1 MKAVV
6 MAGGFGTRIAPLT
19 NSMPKPMLP
28 VLNQPMMEH
37 IILQLREVGIREF
50 VVLLYFKPEI
60 IKGYFGDGSKHGIK
74 IDYVLPDDD
83 YGTAGAVKKA
93 QHLLQGEPFVIAS
106 GDLVCDFDFKKIV
119 AFHEQK
125 QSKITITLTS
135 VADPLQ
141 FGVVIAD
148 KKGQIKRFLEKP
160 GWCEVFSDTINTG
173 IYILEP
179 EILNYI
185 PENTNYDFSK
195 DLFPK
200 LMNEGITLWG
210 CNASG
215 YWRDVG
221 NPQSYREAMED
232 ILARRV
238 SLAMHGKRIKVGDG
252 VAYVG
257 EGTELPKGVIIEG
270 FAVLGDNVQISKEAT
285 LRNVIIG
292 DNSSVDKKTLLENCT
307 LWNNVTVGEGCRLKN
322 TVSCNQTSFG
332 KKVTI
337 TYGAIIAE
345 ECEIGENVHVEKD
358 VIIWP
363 KKAVEDGAIVSSNI
377 IWGDKYKKALFE
389 GGQVKGRTNI
399 ELSCEMAT
407 KLASAFAS
415 TLPINSNVYVSRD
428 YHRAS
433 RMLKRAFMGGL
444 MSAGINILNPH
455 FVPSSV
461 LRHSLS
467 KHGDVIA
474 GVHFRQSENNG
485 QQTEILFYD
494 EAGLSIN
501 SNVEKNCER
510 IFFRENFRRVGNDEL
525 GNIFEA
531 QALNGEY
538 LAAFANTIDTE
549 VIKSAK
555 PKIAVDLLFGN
566 TSMVYPAALNN
577 LSLENIMLDAYFDDR
592 KLSRLST
599 YVDSAR
605 FNISQIVKSLKMT
618 AGFLVFP
625 HGQKL
630 EIFTD
635 EGKVL
640 EGHEALLI
648 VLQLLNATTPADK
661 KTKVYL
667 PVYAPD
673 ILDSRLTNLA
683 ITRGKMHNL
692 SAETLYGYDVIAT
705 LECEFAFTHFGL
717 SFDAMYSSVKLIE
730 LLSKCG
736 ERLSDLAV
744 KNGRYHFAHQQI
756 PCDISLKGTM
766 MRKFSEEAMGKEVSF
781 ADGVKIMHDGGFVVM
796 IPDQYDDII
805 HLYIEA
811 ANEDSGNKMLTE
823 YAAKIAQWKQGENA

>member
-19 NSMPKPMLP
+19 NSTPKPMLP
-28 VLNQPMMEH
+28 AVNRPMMEYA
-37 IILQLREVGIREF
+37 ITQLRDIGIREF
-50 VVLLYFKPEI
+50 VVLLYFKPEV
-60 IKGYFGDGSKHGIK
+60 IKNYFGSGSKLGIK
-74 IDYVLPDDD
+74 IDYILPDDD

-93 QHLLQGEPFVIAS
+93 EAALNEPFIIAS
-106 GDLVCDFDFKKIV
+106 GDLVTDFDFKKIV
-119 AFHEQK
+119 AFHENK
-125 QSKITITLTS
+125 RSKLTITLTS

-160 GWCEVFSDTINTG
+160 GWGELFSDTINTG
-173 IYILEP
+173 IYVLEP
-179 EILNYI
+179 EILSYI

-210 CNASG
+210 CDAQG

-221 NPQSYREAMED
+221 NPSSYREAMED
-232 ILARRV
+232 ILNKRV
-238 SLAMHGKRIKVGDG
+238 SIPIAGKRVKIGDG
-252 VAYVG
+252 VAFVG
-257 EGTELPKGVIIEG
+257 EGTELPKGVGVEG
-270 FAVLGDNVQISKEAT
+270 VAAIGDNVKIAKDAV

-292 DNSSVDKKTLLENCT
+292 DNCAIGSKTLLEDCT
-307 LWNNVTVGEGCRLKN
+307 LWSGVKIGEGCRLKN
-322 TVSCNQTSFG
+322 SVFCNN
-332 KKVTI
+332 VTI
-337 TYGAIIAE
+337 GDKTVANYGAIIAE
-345 ECEIGENVHVEKD
+345 ECEIGSNVHIEKD
-358 VIIWP
+358 VIVWP

-415 TLPINSNVYVSRD
+415 TLPVHSRVYISRD

-433 RMLKRAFMGGL
+433 RMLKRAFMSGM
-444 MSAGINILNPH
+444 MSAGVSVLNPH
-455 FVPSSV
+455 FVPSAV
-461 LRHSLS
+461 LRYSLS
-467 KHGDVIA
+467 RHSDVIA
-474 GVHFRQSENNG
+474 GVHFRQSENYG

-494 EAGLSIN
+494 ESGLPIN
-501 SNVEKNCER
+501 TNVEKNVER

-525 GNIFEA
+525 GAIYEA
-531 QALNGEY
+531 QAMNGEY
-538 LAAFANTIDTE
+538 LAAFAETIDTE
-549 VIKSAK
+549 AIGAAK

-577 LSLENIMLDAYFDDR
+577 LGLENIMLDAYFDDR

-605 FNISQIVKSLKMT
+605 FNISQIVKNLKMT
-618 AGFLVFP
+618 AGFLIYP
-625 HGQKL
+625 HGQRL

-635 EGKVL
+635 EGKIL

-648 VLQLLNATTPADK
+648 LLQLLNAVSKPDEK
-661 KTKVYL
+661 LKVYL
-667 PVYAPD
+667 PVFAPD
-673 ILDSRLTNLA
+673 VLDSKLTNLTIA
-683 ITRGKMHNL
+683 RGKMHNL
-692 SAETLYGYDVIAT
+692 SSETLRGYDVIAT
-705 LECEFAFTHFGL
+705 LDCEFAFSKFGL
-717 SFDAMYSSVKLIE
+717 SFDAMYSSAKMVE
-730 LLSKCG
+730 LLAKTG
-736 ERLSDLAV
+736 ETLSNLAV
-744 KNGRYHFAHQQI
+744 QNGRYHFAHQQI

-781 ADGVKIMHDGGFVVM
+781 ADGVKIVSEDGFVVM
-796 IPDQYDDII
+796 IPDQYEDAI

-811 ANEDSGNKMLTE
+811 KNEDSGNKTLTE
-823 YAAKIAQWKQGENA
+823 YAAKISKWKQGEQS

>member
-1 MKAVV
+1 MKAVI

-28 VLNQPMMEH
+28 VLNRPMMEH
-37 IILQLREVGIREF
+37 IIMQLKDVGIREF

-93 QHLLQGEPFVIAS
+93 ERLLGEPFIIAS
-106 GDLVCDFDFKKIV
+106 GDLVTDFDFKKIV
-119 AFHEQK
+119 AFHEAK
-125 QSKITITLTS
+125 QSKLTITLTS

-141 FGVVIAD
+141 FGVVISD

-160 GWCEVFSDTINTG
+160 GWGEVFSDTINTG

-179 EILNYI
+179 EILSYI

-210 CNASG
+210 CNATG

-221 NPQSYREAMED
+221 NPLSYREAMED
-232 ILARRV
+232 ILAKRV
-238 SLAMHGKRIKVGDG
+238 ELPINGKRVKVGDG
-252 VAYVG
+252 IAYTG
-257 EGTELPKGVIIEG
+257 EGSDLPKGVAIEG
-270 FAVLGDNVQISKEAT
+270 IVVIGNNVQIAKDAV

-292 DNSSVDKKTLLENCT
+292 DNCRVEKKSVLENCT
-307 LWNNVTVGEGCRLKN
+307 LWNNTAIGESCRIKDAVLCNN
-322 TVSCNQTSFG
+322 TVIRD
-332 KKVTI
+332 KVTI
-337 TYGAIIAE
+337 SYGAIVAE
-345 ECEIGENVHVEKD
+345 ECELGNNVHVEKD

-389 GGQVKGRTNI
+389 GGQVTGRTNI

-415 TLPINSNVYVSRD
+415 TLPVNSSVYVSRD

-467 KHGDVIA
+467 KHKDVIA

-531 QALNGEY
+531 QALNSEY
-538 LAAFANTIDTE
+538 LAAFADTIDKE
-549 VIKSAK
+549 ALGAAK

-566 TSMVYPAALNN
+566 TAMVYPAALNN
-577 LSLENIMLDAYFDDR
+577 LGLDNILLDAYFDDR

-599 YVDSAR
+599 YIDSAR
-605 FNISQIVKSLKMT
+605 FNIVQIVKSLKMT
-618 AGFLVFP
+618 AGFLIYP

-630 EIFTD
+630 EIYTD
-635 EGKVL
+635 EGKLL

-648 VLQLLNATTPADK
+648 LLQLLNAVTPEGQ

-667 PVYAPD
+667 PVFAPD
-673 ILDSRLTNLA
+673 ILDGKLPNLTIA
-683 ITRGKMHNL
+683 RGKMHNVA
-692 SAETLYGYDVIAT
+692 AETLKGYDVIAT
-705 LECEFAFTHFGL
+705 LNCEFAFTNFGL
-717 SFDAMYSSVKLIE
+717 SFDAMYSSVKIVE
-730 LLSKCG
+730 LLARSG
-736 ERLSDLAV
+736 ERLGDLAV
-744 KNGRYHFAHQQI
+744 RNGRYHFVHQQI

-766 MRKFSEEAMGKEVSF
+766 MRKFSEDAMGKEVSF
-781 ADGVKIMHDGGFVVM
+781 ADGVKIMHKGGFVVM
-796 IPDQYDDII
+796 IPDQYEDLI

-811 ANEDSGNKMLTE
+811 SNEDDGNRLLTE
-823 YAAKIAQWKQGENA
+823 YAAKITQWKQEQRD

>member
-19 NSMPKPMLP
+19 NSTPKPMLP
-28 VLNQPMMEH
+28 AVNRPMMEY
-37 IILQLREVGIREF
+37 IILQLRDIGIREF
-50 VVLLYFKPEI
+50 IVLLYFKPEI
-60 IKGYFGDGSKHGIK
+60 IKSYFGDGRKLGVK

-93 QHLLQGEPFVIAS
+93 EALLNEPFIIAS
-106 GDLVCDFDFKKIV
+106 GDLVTDFDFKKIV
-119 AFHEQK
+119 AFHETK
-125 QSKITITLTS
+125 QSKLTITLTS

-160 GWCEVFSDTINTG
+160 GWGEVFSDTINTG
-173 IYILEP
+173 IYVLEP
-179 EILNYI
+179 EILSYI

-210 CNASG
+210 CNAHG

-221 NPQSYREAMED
+221 NPISYREAMED
-232 ILARRV
+232 ILNKRV
-238 SLAMHGKRIKVGDG
+238 TIPIAGKRIKIGDG
-252 VAYVG
+252 VAFVG
-257 EGTELPKGVIIEG
+257 EGTELPKSVGVEG
-270 FAVLGDNVQISKEAT
+270 IVAIGDNAKIAKDAV

-292 DNSSVDKKTLLENCT
+292 DNCVIESKALLENCT
-307 LWNNVTVGEGCRLKN
+307 LWNNVKIGEGCRVKN
-322 TVSCNQTSFG
+322 AVFCNG
-332 KKVTI
+332 VTI
-337 TYGAIIAE
+337 GVKTVANYGAIVAE
-345 ECEIGENVHVEKD
+345 ECEIGSNVHIEKD
-358 VIIWP
+358 VIVWP

-415 TLPINSNVYVSRD
+415 TLPVHSRVYISRD

-433 RMLKRAFMGGL
+433 RMLKRAFMSGM
-444 MSAGINILNPH
+444 MSAGVNILNPH
-455 FVPSSV
+455 FVPSAV

-467 KHGDVIA
+467 KHKEIVA
-474 GVHFRQSENNG
+474 GVHFRQSESYG

-494 EAGLSIN
+494 EAGLPIN
-501 SNVEKNCER
+501 TNLEKNVER

-525 GNIFEA
+525 GNIYEA
-531 QALNGEY
+531 QTMNGEY
-538 LAAFANTIDTE
+538 LAAFAETIDIE
-549 VIKSAK
+549 ALGAAK
-555 PKIAVDLLFGN
+555 PKIAIDLLFGN

-577 LSLENIMLDAYFDDR
+577 IGLENIMLDAYFDDR
-592 KLSRLST
+592 KLSRLSS
-599 YVDSAR
+599 YVGSAR
-605 FNISQIVKSLKMT
+605 FNIAQIVKNLKMT
-618 AGFLVFP
+618 AGFLIYP

-635 EGKVL
+635 EGKIL

-648 VLQLLNATTPADK
+648 LLQLLNAVTKDGE

-673 ILDSRLTNLA
+673 VLDSKLTNLA
-683 ITRGKMHNL
+683 IARGKTHNL
-692 SAETLYGYDVIAT
+692 AADSLRGYDMIAT
-705 LECEFAFTHFGL
+705 LDGEFAFTRFGL
-717 SFDAMYSSVKLIE
+717 SFDAMYASAKIVE
-730 LLSKCG
+730 LLAKTG
-736 ERLSDLAV
+736 ESLSNLAV
-744 KNGRYHFAHQQI
+744 QNGRYHFARQQI

-781 ADGVKIMHDGGFVVM
+781 ADGVKIMTDDGFIVM
-796 IPDQYDDII
+796 IPDQYEEAI

-811 ANEDSGNKMLTE
+811 KNEDSGNRTLNE
-823 YAAKIAQWKQGENA
+823 YAAKIAKWKQGEQA

>member
-1 MKAVV
+1 MKAIV

-19 NSMPKPMLP
+19 NSTPKPMLCA
-28 VLNQPMMEH
+28 LNRPMMEY
-37 IILQLREVGIREF
+37 IIVQLREIGIREF

-60 IKGYFGDGSKHGIK
+60 IKGYFGDGSKLDVK
-74 IDYVLPDDD
+74 IDYILPDDD

-93 QHLLQGEPFVIAS
+93 EALLNEPFIIAS
-106 GDLVCDFDFKKIV
+106 GDLITDFDFKKIV
-119 AFHEQK
+119 AFHESK
-125 QSKITITLTS
+125 QSKLTITLTS

-160 GWCEVFSDTINTG
+160 GWGELFSDTINTG
-173 IYILEP
+173 IYVLEP
-179 EILNYI
+179 EILSYI

-200 LMNEGITLWG
+200 LMNEGIAIWG
-210 CNASG
+210 CNAQG

-221 NPQSYREAMED
+221 NPISYREAMED
-232 ILARRV
+232 ILNKRV
-238 SLAMHGKRIKVGDG
+238 ALPFHGKRVK
-252 VAYVG
+252 VG
-257 EGTELPKGVIIEG
+257 EGVAFIGENSELPKGASIEG
-270 FAVLGDNVQISKEAT
+270 VAAIGNNVKIAKDAI
-285 LRNVIIG
+285 LRNAIIG
-292 DNSSVDKKTLLENCT
+292 DNCVVESKTLLENCT
-307 LWNNVTVGEGCRLKN
+307 LWNNVHIGENCRVKNAVFCNNVVVGAK
-322 TVSCNQTSFG
+322 T
-332 KKVTI
+332 TI
-337 TYGAIIAE
+337 SYGAIVAE
-345 ECEIGENVHVEKD
+345 DCEIGANVHIEKD

-389 GGQVKGRTNI
+389 GGQVKGRTNV

-415 TLPINSNVYVSRD
+415 ALPVNSRIYVSRD

-433 RMLKRAFMGGL
+433 RMLKRAFMSGL
-444 MSAGINILNPH
+444 MSAGVSVLNPH
-455 FVPSSV
+455 FVPSAV

-467 KHGDVIA
+467 KHKDVIA
-474 GVHFRQSENNG
+474 GVHFRQSENLG

-494 EAGLSIN
+494 EAGLPIGT
-501 SNVEKNCER
+501 NVEKNVER

-525 GNIFEA
+525 GNIYEA
-531 QALNGEY
+531 QAMNGEY
-538 LAAFANTIDTE
+538 LAAFMETLSSEAI
-549 VIKSAK
+549 VSAK

-577 LSLENIMLDAYFDDR
+577 LGLEHILLDAYFDDR

-605 FNISQIVKSLKMT
+605 FNIAQIVKSLKMT
-618 AGFLVFP
+618 AGFLIYP
-625 HGQKL
+625 HGQRL

-635 EGKVL
+635 EGKIL

-648 VLQLLNATTPADK
+648 LLQLLNATGNPDQ

-673 ILDSRLTNLA
+673 VLDSVLTNLA

-692 SAETLYGYDVIAT
+692 SAETLRGYDVIAT
-705 LECEFAFTHFGL
+705 LDCEFAFTKFGL
-717 SFDAMYSSVKLIE
+717 SFDAMYSSAKIVE
-730 LLSKCG
+730 LLAKTG
-736 ERLSDLAV
+736 ETLTNLAV
-744 KNGRYHFAHQQI
+744 QNGRYHFARQQI

-766 MRKFSEEAMGKEVSF
+766 MRKFSEDAMGKEVSF
-781 ADGVKIMHDGGFVVM
+781 ADGVKIMQDGGFIVM
-796 IPDQYDDII
+796 IPDQYEEAI

-811 ANEDSGNKMLTE
+811 KNEDTGNKLLTE
-823 YAAKIAQWKQGENA
+823 YAAKIARWKQGES